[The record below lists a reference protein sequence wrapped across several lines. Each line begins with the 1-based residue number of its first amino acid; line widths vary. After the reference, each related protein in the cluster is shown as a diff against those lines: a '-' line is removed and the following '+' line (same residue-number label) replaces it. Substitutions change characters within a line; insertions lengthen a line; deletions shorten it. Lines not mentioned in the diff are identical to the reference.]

1 MSRSFSG
8 LHTSNMCVCVYARG
22 TYVAVIIRRRCGM
35 RIVDRDYH
43 RLDILRVAQ
52 KRWKSVAGAYSLTK
66 SSRLSLGGNFN
77 RATITERLLVTD
89 PVPLACKCKRE
100 HFNFIPKSFHLI
112 WTLGIPFEYF
122 VPGLI
127 TVNKT
132 MNVRPYS
139 RKSKIA
145 RAIFATFA
153 VTKARS
159 RNRKKYFRVSRIIWE
174 NLCPLGAG
182 VIMYSITILIETNW
196 SRSHESGQAVPLNLC
211 DKRSPF
217 IEIIYYSTA
226 PRRWAA

>member
-1 MSRSFSG
+1 LTARKVHTPVACHFVMSRSFSG
-8 LHTSNMCVCVYARG
+8 LHTSNVYVYARG
-22 TYVAVIIRRRCGM
+22 TYVAVIIRRCGM

-43 RLDILRVAQ
+43 LDILRVAQ

-66 SSRLSLGGNFN
+66 SSRLSLGGNFKPSLN
-77 RATITERLLVTD
+77 YRAAPP

-112 WTLGIPFEYF
+112 WTLGIPFYNEYF
-122 VPGLI
+122 TPGLI
-127 TVNKT
+127 TVNKMT
-132 MNVRPYS
+132 INVRAYS

-174 NLCPLGAG
+174 NLCSVQG
-182 VIMYSITILIETNW
+182 
-196 SRSHESGQAVPLNLC
+196 
-211 DKRSPF
+211 
-217 IEIIYYSTA
+217 
-226 PRRWAA
+226 